1 MLMVIVFAGQASA
14 QKRTDAPLQYAHDDG
29 TAAQTA
35 RVFFFDSLS
44 WVFSP
49 GDTAPDWNI
58 KTVRAH
64 ARASV

>member
-14 QKRTDAPLQYAHDDG
+14 PKRTDAPLQYAHDDG

-35 RVFFFDSLS
+35 RVFFSTVS

-64 ARASV
+64 AHASV